1 MTTTYKDAG
10 VDINKADR
18 LIGGLKKRIEATFTD
33 NVISSIGGFAS
44 LTEIPAGYKNP
55 ILVNSTDGVGTKLRI
70 AFMADSHDT
79 VGIDLVAMSV
89 NDVLTVGA
97 KPLNF
102 LDYYACGKI
111 EDKIYHDVIS
121 GICTGCEI
129 AGCALVGGETAEMPS
144 FYEEGEYELAG
155 FVSAI
160 VEKSKIIDGT
170 AITEGDQIIGLASSG
185 LHSNG
190 FSLARKILFDL
201 HHCDITKNLPLLGS
215 QPLSFELLKPTRI
228 YVKPILSI
236 LDEFPVKGMAHITG
250 GGLPGNVERIIPRG
264 LQAQMSVPKDRI
276 SAIFSLLKDMG
287 NVPDADMY
295 STFNMG
301 VGFILIVDPA
311 DENSVIQK
319 LKMFGEEPFSIGTVK
334 KIESTQRALVS
345 Y

>member
-10 VDINKADR
+10 VDIHKADR
-18 LIGGLKKRIEATFTD
+18 LIGSLKKRIQATFD
-33 NVISSIGGFAS
+33 NHVISSIGGFAS
-44 LTEIPAGYKNP
+44 LIEIPSGYKNP

-70 AFMADSHDT
+70 AFMSGIHDT

-102 LDYYACGKI
+102 LDYFACGKI
-111 EDKIYHDVIS
+111 EEKIYHDVLS
-121 GICTGCEI
+121 GICTGCDM

-144 FYEEGEYELAG
+144 FYKEGEYELAG

-160 VEKSKIIDGT
+160 VERSKIIDGT
-170 AITEGDQIIGLASSG
+170 TINEGDRIIGLASNG

-190 FSLARKILFDL
+190 FSLVRKILFDL
-201 HHCDITKNLPLLGS
+201 HHCDITKSLMPLGNQPLGS
-215 QPLSFELLKPTRI
+215 ELLKPTKI

-236 LDEFPVKGMAHITG
+236 LDEYKVKGMAHITG
-250 GGLPGNVERIIPRG
+250 GGLPGNVERIIPTG
-264 LQAQMSVPKDRI
+264 LQAQMFIPDNKI
-276 SAIFSLLKDMG
+276 PAIFKVLKEMG
-287 NVPDADMY
+287 NVPNEDMY

-301 VGFILIVDPA
+301 VGYILIVDSA
-311 DENSVIQK
+311 NEYEVIQK
-319 LKMFGEEPFSIGTVK
+319 LRNLGEEPFSLGS
-334 KIESTQRALVS
+334 IEKTESMQRALVS